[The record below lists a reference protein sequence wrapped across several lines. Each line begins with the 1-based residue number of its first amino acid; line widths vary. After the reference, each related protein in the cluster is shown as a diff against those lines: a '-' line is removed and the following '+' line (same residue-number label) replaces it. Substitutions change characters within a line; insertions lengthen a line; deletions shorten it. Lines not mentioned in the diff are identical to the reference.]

1 MHLSLFVCCCF
12 FVFLFFF
19 KQYHQTPQCTA
30 NPAKGVIEP
39 TGLLGVLR
47 QPLSVQL
54 LFSCSPQQGNKR
66 EGEKKE
72 KTMGGG

>member
-1 MHLSLFVCCCF
+1 MCICPCLCVV
-12 FVFLFFF
+12 VFLVFLNNITRLKKMF
-19 KQYHQTPQCTA
+19 TT
-30 NPAKGVIEP
+30 NPAKSVIEP

-66 EGEKKE
+66 EEKKE
-72 KTMGGG
+72 KTRGGG